1 MRPWLLRE
9 IGLVRP
15 RCIATLGNV
24 PLQAVTGARLT
35 VGEAHGTRV
44 SAPDAPC
51 PVFALYHPASLLY
64 RRSLT
69 SVYERDVAALAAFL
83 RSL

>member
-24 PLQAVTGARLT
+24 PLQAVTGTRLT

-44 SAPDAPC
+44 DAPDAPC

-69 SVYERDVAALAAFL
+69 PVYERDVAALAAFL